1 MEDIS
6 NNIIYD
12 RLEQG
17 YSNVETVL
25 INLLQDYEETNNF
38 SLNSTLDSS
47 LNSII
52 LSNTNIGLPSL
63 LQSTNELSN
72 DSMDLSNES
81 MDYSG
86 NIPRIYH
93 NTSMPSSLLLPLG
106 NNIGPRRRN
115 LNRFGSLFS
124 SFSNNQN
131 LINIINSTLHDPSQN
146 MYKKVIDDD
155 AEKLIEI
162 IKYKQEAFSDQ
173 PTCMMTLNDF
183 KEDDDI
189 AKLPCGHIFNKDCVL
204 KWLKTE
210 DARCPICRNE
220 LSSKEIKKKCNENVE
235 NVENRNT
242 NRNISTARIF
252 TNLINN
258 ELQRQEDMDLEQ
270 AILAS
275 LRN

>member
-1 MEDIS
+1 
-6 NNIIYD
+6 
-12 RLEQG
+12 
-17 YSNVETVL
+17 
-25 INLLQDYEETNNF
+25 
-38 SLNSTLDSS
+38 
-47 LNSII
+47 
-52 LSNTNIGLPSL
+52 
-63 LQSTNELSN
+63 
-72 DSMDLSNES
+72 
-81 MDYSG
+81 
-86 NIPRIYH
+86 
-93 NTSMPSSLLLPLG
+93 LG
-106 NNIGPRRRN
+106 NSIGPRRRN
-115 LNRFGSLFS
+115 LSRFGNRFGHLFS

-131 LINIINSTLHDPSQN
+131 LINIINSTLDDPSQN

-162 IKYKQEAFSDQ
+162 IKYKKETFSDQ

-235 NVENRNT
+235 NRNA
-242 NRNISTARIF
+242 NRNISRRQIF
-252 TNLINN
+252 TNLIND
-258 ELQRQEDMDLEQ
+258 EIKRQEDIELEQ